1 MATEAVLTYLGR
13 LFITQLCPSLTSDS
27 SDFAAPATP
36 MDCPTSDPR
45 TAKTLVNT
53 WKKVTDYFPMQY
65 IYLRLMLLCISLNIS
80 VLWDLCRIV

>member
-36 MDCPTSDPR
+36 MDCPTSDPE
-45 TAKTLVNT
+45 T
-53 WKKVTDYFPMQY
+53 
-65 IYLRLMLLCISLNIS
+65 
-80 VLWDLCRIV
+80 